1 VPADH
6 QFEIRLHLYILV
18 YEGVTWSANPH
29 MERTVRLDEI
39 PETGARISIGS
50 ESFRV
55 ARVTQREEDSIIDGV
70 LEDDV
75 AVAVF
80 PGGPADLVLPPFD
93 QHALAARVRALEEAG
108 WTRSFTPHVRTR
120 T

>member
-29 MERTVRLDEI
+29 MERTVHLDEL

-50 ESFRV
+50 ESFRI
-55 ARVTQREEDSIIDGV
+55 ARVTRREDDPVIDCY
-70 LEDDV
+70 LEDDLTI
-75 AVAVF
+75 AIS

>member
-1 VPADH
+1 MPADH
-6 QFEIRLHLYILV
+6 QLEIRLHLYILV

-39 PETGARISIGS
+39 PEIGASISVDG
-50 ESFRV
+50 ESFRI
-55 ARVTQREEDSIIDGV
+55 ARVAQCEDDPVIDCY
-70 LEDDV
+70 LEDDLTL
-75 AVAVF
+75 AIS

-93 QHALAARVRALEEAG
+93 ENALAARVRVLEGAG

-120 T
+120 S